1 MPKDEKHEP
10 RPERASHIILQK
22 PLPEIL
28 DNIEVSIQES
38 EEAAA
43 DARKAAEEARLAGEK
58 AAEEVL
64 KRIRRLFLKMA
75 DDITQEMTNIEKK
88 T

>member
-1 MPKDEKHEP
+1 MPKDEKQEA
-10 RPERASHIILQK
+10 RTESKSHIILQK

-28 DNIEVSIQES
+28 DNIEVSIRES

-58 AAEEVL
+58 AAEDVL
-64 KRIRRLFLKMA
+64 KRIRRLFLRMA
-75 DDITQEMTNIEKK
+75 DDITQEMSNIEKK
-88 T
+88 